1 MRSQGGISA
10 PGRGPESFSVPCFER
25 KNGSRKSS
33 FDPGKIPR
41 KRVPGWV
48 PANKKSVKP
57 NGLTLF
63 YLVRKM
69 GLEPRFIL
77 YLEKVSFIFVH
88 WQAIS

>member
-1 MRSQGGISA
+1 VYRDG
-10 PGRGPESFSVPCFER
+10 
-25 KNGSRKSS
+25 
-33 FDPGKIPR
+33 
-41 KRVPGWV
+41 

-57 NGLTLF
+57 KGLTLF